1 MEAKVV
7 GIWIKAQSS
16 EIHEAEIPV
25 AVDRMKVAEGTW
37 RAASYLD
44 NHLIKYYWLS
54 KRKKGRVGSL
64 P

>member
-37 RAASYLD
+37 RAASYLY
-44 NHLIKYYWLS
+44 NHLITIGFPKE
-54 KRKKGRVGSL
+54 KKGRVGSL